1 MHANQ
6 QKILQKKYAT
16 VWNYQWEKLNS
27 MKFKNDNN
35 FVQILETVREQDVYI
50 VQTTEPPVNERVME
64 LLITVD
70 AVKEHQQEE

>member
-1 MHANQ
+1 
-6 QKILQKKYAT
+6 
-16 VWNYQWEKLNS
+16 
-27 MKFKNDNN
+27 MKFKIDNN

-50 VQTTEPPVNERVME
+50 VQTTKPPVNERVME